1 MLTTNK
7 TYADGTCVTEIFGL
21 SDDEK
26 PTNVSNSSI
35 FYEMDTG
42 TLYLFDEQNKVWLKQ
57 GEE

>member
-21 SDDEK
+21 SDDAK
-26 PTNVSNSSI
+26 PMNVSNSSL